1 MAAIAVKAEME
12 NDDLIRLIEALGRP
26 RVLIVGDLILDRYV
40 SGDVKRISPEA
51 PIPVLAARHDEIRL
65 GGAGNVCANLR

>member
-12 NDDLIRLIEALGRP
+12 NDDLIRLIEAIGRQ

-40 SGDVKRISPEA
+40 SGDVKRI
-51 PIPVLAARHDEIRL
+51 
-65 GGAGNVCANLR
+65 